1 MKTFAAEKISW
12 IHDGWL
18 SQVPFSAACK
28 RFGSLGERGLKSPF
42 NLHCTPLYDNLKA
55 GKNLWLLSTGTGLAP
70 FLSRV
75 LAFICI
81 ALLPVHVIRNAN
93 SMWSSA
99 G

>member
-1 MKTFAAEKISW
+1 M
-12 IHDGWL
+12 DG
-18 SQVPFSAACK
+18 SRRC
-28 RFGSLGERGLKSPF
+28 RFLLPASVSDHSVNGLKFPF

-81 ALLPVHVIRNAN
+81 AFVPVHVIRNAN